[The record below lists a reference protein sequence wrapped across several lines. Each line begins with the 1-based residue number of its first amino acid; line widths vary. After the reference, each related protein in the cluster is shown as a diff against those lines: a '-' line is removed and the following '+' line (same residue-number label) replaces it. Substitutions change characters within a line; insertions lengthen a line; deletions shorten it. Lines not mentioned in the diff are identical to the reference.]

1 MRRMAVTIELGPELE
16 GRLRREA
23 ARRGLPPEAYVAEAL
38 EEHLR
43 RAEAPA
49 AGAAREREAVGVYKH
64 PRVSGGDACVGD
76 TRIPVWSL
84 VRFRQLGRTDE
95 DLLGDFPSLAAAD
108 LAAAWAYAA
117 EHPEEIERALLEQ
130 ERA

>member
-1 MRRMAVTIELGPELE
+1 MTY
-16 GRLRREA
+16 
-23 ARRGLPPEAYVAEAL
+23 RGTVRNGVVVFDGDQPRPPEGTVVWVDPMVET
-38 EEHLR
+38 
-43 RAEAPA
+43 P
-49 AGAAREREAVGVYKH
+49 GASRGVYKH

-76 TRIPVWSL
+76 SRVSVWSL

-95 DLLGDFPSLAAAD
+95 QLLRDFPSLTPED

-117 EHPEEIERALLEQ
+117 AHRDEIEQALLEQ